1 MAQGSDGASHSVGL
15 ASQYVLQYGVKVT
28 GKS

>member
-1 MAQGSDGASHSVGL
+1 MAQGPDGASHLVGL

>member
-1 MAQGSDGASHSVGL
+1 MAQGSDGASHTVDL